1 MTTEIKCRSRSKI
14 ARSTVNKVKSSL
26 RGITP
31 IKAKS
36 TYRTF
41 LSRDAPYENGL
52 IEYAI
57 DNDMIEY
64 QRNVFKNRQDR

>member
-1 MTTEIKCRSRSKI
+1 MASEIKFRSRSKI
-14 ARSTVNKVKSSL
+14 VRSIANTVNGSL
-26 RGITP
+26 GGRTP

-36 TYRTF
+36 KYRKF
-41 LSRDAPYENGL
+41 LSRDASYKNGL
-52 IEYAI
+52 VEYAI

>member
-1 MTTEIKCRSRSKI
+1 MAAKIKCGSRSKVV
-14 ARSTVNKVKSSL
+14 RSIVNTGNG
-26 RGITP
+26 RGTTP

>member
-26 RGITP
+26 RGTTP

-41 LSRDAPYENGL
+41 LSCDAPYENGL
-52 IEYAI
+52 VEYAI
-57 DNDMIEY
+57 DDDMMEY
-64 QRNVFKNRQDR
+64 QEKQYKNRQDR

>member
-1 MTTEIKCRSRSKI
+1 MITEIKFRSKGKI
-14 ARSTVNKVKSSL
+14 VRSIVNTVIE
-26 RGITP
+26 RGTTL

-36 TYRTF
+36 KYRTF

-52 IEYAI
+52 VEYDI